1 MKASPWTVLPAFAVL
16 AAATAALTAQ
26 AQPQT
31 PEQGKPSS
39 GAKPPVHKAAESAL
53 SRVQQDERAKKA
65 LEESAALL
73 KESVRKGRAAAEEA
87 RRINKDQAKTD
98 PEKTARSLKDKVSPQ
113 DTAAVKEQLKKTVKT
128 VLNNDEAKKLIEDTK
143 KSAAAAVDEA
153 AQKNKASK
161 PGTPSSTPLPPPTT
175 FDKIPGPAPAG
186 AATLPTPPKRTA
198 TSMASG
204 DRIVA
209 PPAMDPKRPGQPIR
223 PDDPLGRTYV
233 ITGNAQ
239 IKMPV
244 MQVDADQIIFL
255 QSVDHAG
262 SGLLPGGGSPPAKP
276 QAAGGGQGK
285 KDSNG
290 LESMVAT
297 GRVRVVRLDPAKG
310 KEYHG
315 KGNRMV
321 YDQKTGAT
329 TITGWP
335 SLQQDNQ
342 LITAKQE
349 DAVIVLYSNDQ
360 KPTFDNCNV
369 RILSDPKSESG
380 NGQSPQKSTSAASPE
395 ATVEDAAPSGN
406 ASEAPAPSASP
417 DPRRP
422 APAGPPR
429 RPAGAAR

>member
-1 MKASPWTVLPAFAVL
+1 MKAFPWTVAPAFAVL

-26 AQPQT
+26 AQQQT
-31 PEQGKPSS
+31 PEQGKSPP
-39 GAKPPVHKAAESAL
+39 GAAKPPVHKPAESAL
-53 SRVQQDERAKKA
+53 SRAQQDERAKKA

-73 KESVRKGRAAAEEA
+73 KESVRKGQAAAEEA
-87 RRINKDQAKTD
+87 QRINRDQVKTD
-98 PEKTARSLKDKVSPQ
+98 PGKTVRNIKDRISPQ
-113 DTAAVKEQLKKTVKT
+113 DTAAVKEQLKKTAKT
-128 VLNNDEAKKLIEDTK
+128 VLDNEEAKKLIEDTK

-153 AQKNKASK
+153 AKKNKAAKSSA
-161 PGTPSSTPLPPPTT
+161 PSSAPLPPPTT
-175 FDKIPGPAPAG
+175 FDKIPGPTPAG
-186 AATLPTPPKRTA
+186 PATLSTPPKRTA

-223 PDDPLGRTYV
+223 PEDPLGRTYV

-244 MQVDADQIIFL
+244 MQVDADEIVFL

-262 SGLLPGGGSPPAKP
+262 SGLLPGGGSAPAKP

-285 KDSNG
+285 KDSSG

-342 LITAKQE
+342 LITARQE

-360 KPTFDNCNV
+360 KPTFDKCNV

-380 NGQSPQKSTSAASPE
+380 NGQSPRNSTGAASRE
-395 ATVEDAAPSGN
+395 ATVEDAAPAGN
-406 ASEAPAPSASP
+406 ASEAPAPAET
-417 DPRRP
+417 RRP
-422 APAGPPR
+422 APAGLPR